1 MELLLLIP
9 YALVYFAGYY
19 GGHVVNL
26 AARRVLVRNL
36 RIAGLALLFVVTAA
50 VIYLME
56 VNAPPHA
63 TAFAKSY
70 VQGRF
75 ATGPALIV
83 AFFVGLRMFLERRK
97 ARKSANEP

>member
-9 YALVYFAGYY
+9 YALVYFAGFY
-19 GGHVVNL
+19 GAHLVNL
-26 AARRVLVRNL
+26 ASHRVLIGNL
-36 RIAGLALLFVVTAA
+36 RVAGLVLLFIVTAV

-56 VNAPPHA
+56 VNAPPDA
-63 TAFAKSY
+63 TAYAKSY

-83 AFFVGLRMFLERRK
+83 AFFVGVRIFLERRK
-97 ARKSANEP
+97 ARKGGL